1 MKRTCN
7 YLHFIQNVFKAFKTK
22 CFFVFIVV
30 ALIIPAFSEC
40 NLRPDKRTAGPA
52 SFTTIHLTKTTDNH
66 LIANEIIKSV
76 KFIPLE
82 FTDECPI
89 SSILKLDFYNDTI
102 FIFSKNGLYSFNT
115 EGKFICQF
123 GRKGQGPGE
132 YSLPF
137 DFSIDK
143 QNKQVII
150 YDSNQSRIHI
160 YDLYGNFLK
169 SVRIGMS
176 WNVEPLGNSLFL
188 SYPMNIMG
196 NQPYKLIVVNENGD
210 TLKTFI
216 NKLTFELSGTPFL
229 IPVNGAIY
237 KYQDNFHFKQFL
249 SDTIYVFDSKNLK
262 ITPKYVFMGT
272 NNLPVMLLGNL
283 EQYRK
288 ESTNFSWL
296 ERVVETDKYLFIRL
310 DSYGKIETMIYDK
323 NKEKLYG
330 VQTDIEDDVQ
340 TKRINLSTFFWP
352 HYILSDNII
361 IRQWPAHTFKQYF
374 NDVVSDEESIAIL
387 KEYSINS
394 FSHFFQSVKE
404 TDNPIIQIITL
415 K

>member
-1 MKRTCN
+1 MKRNSN
-7 YLHFIQNVFKAFKTK
+7 YLNFLQNVIITFKTK
-22 CFFVFIVV
+22 YSLVFIEV
-30 ALIIPAFSEC
+30 AFLLLVFNGC
-40 NLRPDKRTAGPA
+40 NFQPGKRSNDPA
-52 SFTTIHLTKTTDNH
+52 SFITIDITEFQDNH
-66 LIANEIIKSV
+66 LIVNEIIKSV

-82 FTDECPI
+82 FNEECPI

-102 FIFSKNGLYSFNT
+102 FILSRDGLYLFNT
-115 EGKFICQF
+115 EGKFICKF

-150 YDSNQSRIHI
+150 YDSYQNRIQI

-176 WNVEPLGNSLFL
+176 WNIEPIENDLFL

-196 NQPYKLIVVNENGD
+196 DQPYKLIVFNENGD
-210 TLKTFI
+210 TIKTFN
-216 NKLTFELSGTPFL
+216 NKLTFKLSGTPFL
-229 IPVNGAIY
+229 IPQNGAVY
-237 KYQDNFHFKQFL
+237 KFQDNFHFKQFL
-249 SDTIYVFDSKNLK
+249 SDTLYVFDSKNLI
-262 ITPKYVFMGT
+262 ITPKYVFQGI

-283 EQYRK
+283 EQYEK
-288 ESTNFSWL
+288 EANNYSWL
-296 ERVVETDKYLFIRL
+296 ERVVETDKYLFIRFN
-310 DSYGKIETMIYDK
+310 SYGKTESMIYDK
-323 NKEKLYG
+323 NKETLNS
-330 VQTDIEDDVQ
+330 VQTDIVDDVQ

-352 HYILSDNII
+352 HYELSDDII
-361 IRQWPAHTFKQYF
+361 LRQWPAYTFKQYF
-374 NDVVSDEESIAIL
+374 NDVVSDKESMAIL
-387 KEYSINS
+387 TEYSIDS
-394 FSHFFQSVKE
+394 FSQFYQSVKE

>member
-1 MKRTCN
+1 MKRISN
-7 YLHFIQNVFKAFKTK
+7 YLHFIQNVFIGFKTK
-22 CFFVFIVV
+22 YFFVFIEV
-30 ALIIPAFSEC
+30 AFLLLVFNGC
-40 NLRPDKRTAGPA
+40 NLQPGKRSNDPT
-52 SFTTIHLTKTTDNH
+52 SFITIDITKVQDNH
-66 LIANEIIKSV
+66 LIVNEIIKSIQ
-76 KFIPLE
+76 FIPLE
-82 FTDECPI
+82 FKDECPI

-102 FIFSKNGLYSFNT
+102 FIFSRDGLYLFNT

-132 YSLPF
+132 YILPF

-150 YDSNQSRIHI
+150 YDPNQIRIQI

-169 SVRIGMS
+169 SVRIGRS
-176 WNVEPLGNSLFL
+176 WNVEPLGNNLFL

-196 NQPYKLIVVNENGD
+196 DQPYKLIVFNENGD
-210 TLKTFI
+210 TIKTF
-216 NKLTFELSGTPFL
+216 NDKFTFKLSGTPFL
-229 IPVNGAIY
+229 IPQNGAVY
-237 KYQDNFHFKQFL
+237 KFQDNFHFKQFL

-262 ITPKYVFMGT
+262 ITPKYVFQGI

-283 EQYRK
+283 EQYEK
-288 ESTNFSWL
+288 EANNYSWL

-310 DSYGKIETMIYDK
+310 NSFGKIENMIYDK
-323 NKEKLYG
+323 NKDKLYC

-340 TKRINLSTFFWP
+340 TRRINLSTFFWP
-352 HYILSDNII
+352 HSKLSDNII
-361 IRQWPAHTFKQYF
+361 IRHWSAYNFKQYF
-374 NDVVSDEESIAIL
+374 DDVVSDKESMASL
-387 KEYSINS
+387 TEYSIDG
-394 FSHFFQSVKE
+394 FSQFFQTVKE